1 MNESKTPITESLV
14 REIVSTYNHYKGQYK
29 INSLKF
35 MTTDDIVEQI
45 TKDLNEKN
53 QLHVRSKR

>member
-1 MNESKTPITESLV
+1 MNDVKTEVTASLI
-14 REIVSTYNHYKGQYK
+14 REIISTYNHYKGQYK
-29 INSLKF
+29 MNSLKF

-53 QLHVRSKR
+53 QVYVRNK